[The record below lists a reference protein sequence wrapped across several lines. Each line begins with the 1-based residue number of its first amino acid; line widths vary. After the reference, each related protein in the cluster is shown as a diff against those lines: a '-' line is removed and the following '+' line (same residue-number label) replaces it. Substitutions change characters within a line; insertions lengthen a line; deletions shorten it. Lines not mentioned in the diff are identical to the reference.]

1 MRDKRCQHCG
11 LPYRTLAGVCE
22 HCGSTLPK
30 FETQYKF
37 QQVSVD
43 ELRRTSL
50 QSAVNHPRWLSAFW
64 FGCAAC
70 IPGLIVLGFAI
81 KGGEREVLLSA
92 IILILGPAAIASLY
106 GACLGP
112 GILESDYIITGFR
125 SFRRGAFIAFATFI
139 TYSPLAILILTIIGP
154 YASQNRAKLLELFFF
169 VMFWGFVLVGWW
181 GVLIGGVTGWLL
193 YKLFR

>member
-22 HCGSTLPK
+22 HCGSTSPEG
-30 FETQYKF
+30 ETQHEF
-37 QQVSVD
+37 QQVYD
-43 ELRRTSL
+43 HEWRRTSPE
-50 QSAVNHPRWLSAFW
+50 SAVKHPGWLSAFW
-64 FGCAAC
+64 FGCVTC

-81 KGGEREVLLSA
+81 KGGESEVLLSA

-106 GACLGP
+106 GARLGP
-112 GILESDYIITGFR
+112 GILESDDITTGFR
-125 SFRRGAFIAFATFI
+125 SFQRGALIAFAIFI
-139 TYSPLAILILTIIGP
+139 TFSPLAILILTVIGP
-154 YASQNRAKLLELFFF
+154 YASQNRTKLLELFFF

-181 GVLIGGVTGWLL
+181 GVLIGGLAGWLL